1 MRAVLVLAKGLWMSI
16 LFATQLTR
24 ILSTFLTVYIVIP
37 KSIPVAKLSGAV
49 AARKRHE
56 HHLRFCVLWA
66 VV

>member
-1 MRAVLVLAKGLWMSI
+1 MSI